1 MAKFV
6 SFTAFDGEDDLEQ
19 PVFKPV
25 AVNVEQIRSFTFRKN
40 RKPGTLL
47 IFANGSMFSVK
58 EDFNEVAGLVT
69 GPENILTVEIPAP
82 PPAVQREPEPSPT
95 EYN

>member
-25 AVNVEQIRSFTFRKN
+25 AVNVEEIRSFTFRKN

-47 IFANGSMFSVK
+47 VFANGSMFSVK
-58 EDFNEVAGLVT
+58 EDYNQVSLRVLGNEGI
-69 GPENILTVEIPAP
+69 GEVEIPAP
-82 PPAVQREPEPSPT
+82 APVAVLQEPHHED
-95 EYN
+95 YN